1 MMKIAV
7 LIWSILAV
15 TFAGMLIIVVL
26 LAPGLNTLDWRAIP
40 IAAAIGVLL
49 AIPAALFVAKRIYA
63 MTAPREIKEP

>member
-15 TFAGMLIIVVL
+15 TFAGMLIMVVL

-40 IAAAIGVLL
+40 IAAAIGSVL

>member
-15 TFAGMLIIVVL
+15 TFAGMLIMVVL

-40 IAAAIGVLL
+40 IAAAIGAVL
-49 AIPAALFVAKRIYA
+49 AIPAAIFIAKRIYA